1 MEQTTPSKA
10 EVIIAGLGGMGALV
24 AGRLLAWAALP
35 RYKHISW
42 MPSYGEARRGGLS
55 ECTVVL
61 SDEEIA
67 SPILDRA
74 QVVMLLDSSQLKAF
88 ENRVRPGGLMLVE
101 SAGLQD
107 KPEREDFR
115 FLPVSGLDIAMG
127 LGGVVVNNL
136 ILLGAYVEI
145 VKPLS
150 ADLIEQELG
159 RRYAGQDAVLQRNL
173 EAFRKGIEVGQAA
186 KL

>member
-1 MEQTTPSKA
+1 
-10 EVIIAGLGGMGALV
+10 
-24 AGRLLAWAALP
+24 
-35 RYKHISW
+35 
-42 MPSYGEARRGGLS
+42 
-55 ECTVVL
+55 
-61 SDEEIA
+61 
-67 SPILDRA
+67 
-74 QVVMLLDSSQLKAF
+74 
-88 ENRVRPGGLMLVE
+88 MLVE

-145 VKPLS
+145 VRPLS

-173 EAFRKGIEVGQAA
+173 EAFRKGIELGQAA